1 MKNINDNFKTL
12 TKKIKQQNAKITLID
27 SDTSLNFKE
36 AKYGFEGQLFKT
48 IMKQLVITTPILN
61 SLKRKSLN
69 FKYGLYINNQFEYLD
84 LGKFYIK
91 DDPED
96 DKGKEQTEI
105 TAYDNLVHF
114 MKTFKQSEMN
124 LTYPCTMGVFV
135 QRMCEVCNV
144 GLYSTD
150 FFFNDLIINED
161 YFTTQEI
168 TYRDVLEKVA
178 QATLTTII
186 IKDNKLYLAPIS
198 SNPVETLDRSY
209 LSKLVITDKFGPVN
223 ALVLGRGDV
232 EDNIEAKDD
241 TSIAQNGRCE
251 LRFDE
256 NEFIQYQREEVINS
270 MFEKIKGLTYYA
282 FEASDIGVMW
292 LDPADCIALKD
303 NETDIYNSYY
313 LDADITINTG
323 IKSTTQSSIP
333 DETETEYKVT
343 TEEEKKY
350 LKVERLAKKNEG
362 LIQDLIQETSEYSEK
377 FVEIEA
383 SLDGISQTVESFEDF
398 TREKTQVD
406 NLYIEDVAEG
416 EGYIL
421 DFIVYGD
428 TTLFNKKTIT
438 LCVSTKPKGYGED
451 VGLLTQSGE
460 EILTE
465 DNQSLVITRTSY
477 HVITLELELDDVL
490 RNLMVDD
497 VVYYDE
503 LHVLQDGSITVTRR
517 IGVNEQGELYLL
529 PEEVVTT
536 LEEKLILPT
545 NKEQYYYFID
555 NIDYLRYYAKYITQN
570 DYSDSFLT
578 KMELGTKIEQNAE
591 AVKVA
596 WNQISE
602 FIQMMI
608 INNNASLAVLDEDNN
623 ILMSLDKEGQN
634 FYKNGET
641 IPFGELGV
649 KKVGDNNYISF
660 SLTGDYEE
668 TISDGMCWGI
678 TNKTTGKFY
687 PILYI
692 KDFSVGNENSE
703 IGSGKLILEGCELV
717 LDALAS
723 GINIGELNIHGDVLP
738 GLFFTD
744 ANSGSNLLTILN
756 EISNVRNA
764 SISMLDGNISFYKN
778 QAGSYSFKV
787 GQSSGSNGVLLT
799 DGGSIQGDDVYANQL
814 SVENWISCYGTITC
828 DDLIETSVE
837 NKKENIRKYDNDAL
851 KEILATDIY
860 YYNLKSNKKDLK
872 IGTII
877 GDKYNCSKEFIRNN
891 GVDIYSMTALAY
903 KAIQQQQEEI
913 DDLKTR
919 LKNIEEL
926 LAKGE

>member
-1 MKNINDNFKTL
+1 MNSNKQIAVYDNTVTARKYLSYISEQAGGFAVVGRDGKLYIKNIGEESAELNLRYFSDYSWGEKFKVSRIAYEDGVQNFKKGDETNNTIWISSENMYIVDQGQIDNIYNL
-12 TKKIKQQNAKITLID
+12 YKDFEVYSFSGTSIVDPAWDIGDILVIDNKKIIFQGELEYKGKFKASITSDIQSKSKEETTATKISEKTKLRRVQSLID
-27 SDTSLNFKE
+27 QINATI
-36 AKYGFEGQLFKT
+36 QL
-48 IMKQLVITTPILN
+48 
-61 SLKRKSLN
+61 
-69 FKYGLYINNQFEYLD
+69 
-84 LGKFYIK
+84 
-91 DDPED
+91 
-96 DKGKEQTEI
+96 
-105 TAYDNLVHF
+105 
-114 MKTFKQSEMN
+114 
-124 LTYPCTMGVFV
+124 
-135 QRMCEVCNV
+135 
-144 GLYSTD
+144 
-150 FFFNDLIINED
+150 
-161 YFTTQEI
+161 
-168 TYRDVLEKVA
+168 
-178 QATLTTII
+178 
-186 IKDNKLYLAPIS
+186 
-198 SNPVETLDRSY
+198 
-209 LSKLVITDKFGPVN
+209 
-223 ALVLGRGDV
+223 
-232 EDNIEAKDD
+232 
-241 TSIAQNGRCE
+241 
-251 LRFDE
+251 
-256 NEFIQYQREEVINS
+256 
-270 MFEKIKGLTYYA
+270 
-282 FEASDIGVMW
+282 
-292 LDPADCIALKD
+292 
-303 NETDIYNSYY
+303 
-313 LDADITINTG
+313 
-323 IKSTTQSSIP
+323 
-333 DETETEYKVT
+333 
-343 TEEEKKY
+343 
-350 LKVERLAKKNEG
+350 
-362 LIQDLIQETSEYSEK
+362 LIQETSEYSEK

-406 NLYIEDVAEG
+406 NLYIENVAEG

-428 TTLFNKKTIT
+428 TTLFNKEKIT

-503 LHVLQDGSITVTRR
+503 LHVLQDGSITITRR

-649 KKVGDNNYISF
+649 KKVEDNNYISF

-687 PILYI
+687 PILYV

-799 DGGSIQGDDVYANQL
+799 DDGSIQADSVYSNQL
-814 SVENWISCYGTITC
+814 SVEDWISCYGTITC

-860 YYNLKSNKKDLK
+860 YYNLKKDKTNLK
-872 IGTII
+872 IGAVI
-877 GDKYNCSKEFIRNN
+877 GNDYNCSNEIIRKD
-891 GVDIYSMTALAY
+891 GIDIYSMTALAF

-919 LKNIEEL
+919 LKNIEKL